1 MTMRDILKESG
12 LTGQPFRIVPPT
24 DTDGLIWAGDRS
36 VLDSLLVAASS
47 PAPDSLETSEMVIIH
62 GDFGSGKTHTLK
74 YLASRLK
81 DQGQLVAYIPN
92 MKVTENPRWHDILR
106 NIFSS
111 QFSSGEIVKRLQPL
125 RQYVLND
132 RRARA
137 EAELGAESTGD
148 PDKLVTLEK
157 AKQDEIFREVLSEC
171 PGFVRFMMDLSD
183 PNSTS
188 TMASNWRFLSTK
200 MTNAQAAN
208 IASPYGM
215 PPSGMSSDHDAGLLF
230 SYFCRVMTY
239 KTPSGVGTP
248 VINLLFDESEDLR
261 DVNLASGDSIQQ
273 GIRTM
278 IDSTTDH
285 GFFAFAATVSDA
297 AELYSIFN
305 QAIMQRVSRPT
316 YLVQQLSPEAAKQF
330 LIDEMS
336 QYRASDFDKSPEW
349 PFSPDGIDAFVN
361 NMPPPITLR
370 RLNVSAARILF
381 GENSDKIL
389 RGEAVDATDV
399 IDFTNWGGG

>member
-1 MTMRDILKESG
+1 MTMQDILKESG
-12 LTGQPFRIVPPT
+12 LTGQPFRIVPPS
-24 DTDGLIWAGDRS
+24 DMDGLIWAGDRS
-36 VLDSLLVAASS
+36 VLNSLLAAASS

-74 YLASRLK
+74 YLARQLK
-81 DQGQLVAYIPN
+81 EQGQLVAYIPN

-125 RQYVLND
+125 RQYVLID
-132 RRARA
+132 KRARA
-137 EAELGAESTGD
+137 EAELGEEAAGN

-157 AKQDEIFREVLSEC
+157 KKQEEIFREVLSEC

-183 PNSTS
+183 PNNASAI
-188 TMASNWRFLSTK
+188 ASNWRFLSTK

-208 IASPYGM
+208 VASPYGM

-230 SYFCRVMTY
+230 SYFSRVMTY
-239 KTPSGVGTP
+239 KTAYGVGTP
-248 VINLLFDESEDLR
+248 VIHILMDESEDLN
-261 DVNLASGDSIQQ
+261 DVNAASGDSIQQ

-278 IDSTTDH
+278 LDSTTDH

-297 AELYSIFN
+297 AELYGIFN
-305 QAIMQRVSRPT
+305 QAIMQRLSRPA

-336 QYRASDFDKSPEW
+336 QYRASDFDKPPEW
-349 PFSPDGIDAFVN
+349 PFSSDGIDAFVN

-370 RLNVSAARILF
+370 KLNVSAARILF
-381 GENSDKIL
+381 GVYGDKIL
-389 RGEAVDATDV
+389 RGETIDATDV
-399 IDFTNWGGG
+399 IEFTDWGGG